1 MHFYSD
7 QAFLFQLFV
16 YVNIA
21 IDSTQMR
28 FKFPLLSTEAGH
40 TQVLHWI
47 LAATSSSKVVLS
59 TGWSVHENSP
69 FFAYHSFCPRQ
80 LKFGIDVKCV
90 CVCDGVCLCSCPLG
104 KRWHGNG
111 CGMQSKSI
119 TVYHF
124 PWPSHNFLQHVSH
137 DFLHYWVV
145 NKVKPTV
152 WQKWSIVHPCAKNH
166 LQQSTKFKNIVSYSP
181 SVDLQKKK

>member
-7 QAFLFQLFV
+7 QAFLFRLFV
-16 YVNIA
+16 HVNIA
-21 IDSTQMR
+21 IDSTQMG

-40 TQVLHWI
+40 TQVPHWI

-90 CVCDGVCLCSCPLG
+90 CVCVCVCVCAMVCVCVHAHWVKGGMEMGVACILRASLFITFPDHQITSCNTSLMIS
-104 KRWHGNG
+104 
-111 CGMQSKSI
+111 CI
-119 TVYHF
+119 TG
-124 PWPSHNFLQHVSH
+124 W
-137 DFLHYWVV
+137 
-145 NKVKPTV
+145 
-152 WQKWSIVHPCAKNH
+152 
-166 LQQSTKFKNIVSYSP
+166 
-181 SVDLQKKK
+181 